1 MKIFVETILPK
12 ILSYSEK
19 LDKLSLLIDEPW
31 VVKSESAS
39 STKFIFRK
47 DNSLL
52 ISENGS
58 VTLGK
63 WDLLNKANSILLE
76 YNGLLRLYN
85 HGFLDE
91 AVLILQMDGGNGY
104 FVLVNQN
111 RVPDLDLE
119 RYLQNKYVNNTGNIS
134 SSSQAKGSPKS
145 RERIQSDKGEIIIEC
160 FSGPNMP
167 SQGDTV
173 TMNGRSAP
181 NGKYKIGSMFYIHV
195 LNGRIERTSMF

>member
-1 MKIFVETILPK
+1 MRVFVETILPK

-31 VVKSESAS
+31 VVKAESTI

-76 YNGLLRLYN
+76 YNGLIRLYN

-91 AVLILQMDGGNGY
+91 AVLILRIDGGNDY

-111 RVPDLDLE
+111 RVPDLNLE
-119 RYLQNKYVNNTGNIS
+119 RYLQNKYVSSNGSIS
-134 SSSQAKGSPKS
+134 SQSHSKGKAKSND
-145 RERIQSDKGEIIIEC
+145 RIQSDKGEIVIEC
-160 FSGPNMP
+160 FSGPNTP
-167 SQGDTV
+167 SQGDFV
-173 TMNGRSAP
+173 TMNGRNAP

-195 LNGRIERTSMF
+195 LNGRIEKTSMF